1 MSKCNNGTTFH
12 FLKIYIYYDK
22 GYNLINGV
30 KYMKVKIIT
39 DSTCDLGKEL
49 LEKLDIEVLPL
60 YVNFSDATYLDGV
73 NIDVYKLYDLVE
85 EKDELP
91 KTAAVAIP
99 TVEEVCQKYLDEG
112 YDIVY
117 TGISKAMS
125 RTFENVYMV
134 AEDLGPDR
142 IYPVDSKNLSTGIGL
157 LLLKAC
163 KYRDQGLSAK
173 EIAAKLER
181 DRELV
186 LSQFA
191 IEKMDFLHKGGR
203 CSSVAAF
210 FGTMLKIKPIIAVR
224 DGKMH
229 VQKKPIGKMK
239 MALDAMLN
247 QIEADRNRLDEDH
260 IFVTHSLGFEYAE
273 YLKEKLKEK
282 FPGVDLIETVAGC
295 VISSHCGKGTIGI
308 LYMVTE

>member
-1 MSKCNNGTTFH
+1 
-12 FLKIYIYYDK
+12 
-22 GYNLINGV
+22 
-30 KYMKVKIIT
+30 MKVKIIT
-39 DSTCDLGKEL
+39 DSTCDLSKEL
-49 LEKLDIEVLPL
+49 IKKYDIEVLPL
-60 YVNFSDATYLDGV
+60 YVNFEDSTYLDGV
-73 NIDVYKLYDLVE
+73 DIDVNKLYELVE
-85 EKDELP
+85 KKNELP

-99 TVEEVCQKYLDEG
+99 TIEDVFKKYLDEG

-125 RTFENVYMV
+125 RTFENTYMI
-134 AEDLGPDR
+134 AQELDPER
-142 IYPVDSKNLSTGIGL
+142 IFPVDSKNLSTGIGL

-173 EIAAKLER
+173 EIAANLEK

-210 FGTMLKIKPIIAVR
+210 LGTMLKIKPIIAVR

-229 VQKKPIGKMK
+229 VAKKPIGKMK
-239 MALDAMLN
+239 MALDVMLN
-247 QIEADRNRLDEDH
+247 QIEADKDRLDTDH
-260 IFVTHSLGFEYAE
+260 IFVTHSLAYEYAE
-273 YLKEKLKEK
+273 YLKEKLLEK
-282 FPGVDLIETVAGC
+282 FPNVDIIETVAGC

-308 LYMVTE
+308 LYMVKN